1 MLLRINSS
9 KMNFFE
15 IGILHCNKN
24 VIDVSIVQE
33 FDKFS
38 NFFGD
43 LFREKRLSWVLGDSY
58 YNK

>member
-1 MLLRINSS
+1 M
-9 KMNFFE
+9 KFFE